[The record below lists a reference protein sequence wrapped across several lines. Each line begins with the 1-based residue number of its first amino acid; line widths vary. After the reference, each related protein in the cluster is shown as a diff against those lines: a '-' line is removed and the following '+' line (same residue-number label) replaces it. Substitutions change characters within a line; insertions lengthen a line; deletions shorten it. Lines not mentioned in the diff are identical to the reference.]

1 MLRSGCEG
9 ISGADALRWF
19 TDLTELPSAEWDELL
34 EQVDAPTP
42 FMRAGFLQALAAAA
56 RPDRGWRARFATLW
70 RGDRLVAACPLY
82 LKAHSW
88 GEFVF
93 DQAWARAYEAHGLRY
108 YPKAVVA
115 VPFTPVPGSR
125 LLAIGPSERL
135 ALVEHLQVWVQ
146 QQGLSGLH
154 VLFGSSADMQAL
166 QARGFSRREQPQFH
180 WQRAPQWQGFG
191 DFLTDLRRDKRKKI
205 QQERRRVADAGV
217 QVQVLRGMAITAA
230 DWDFFYACYTRT
242 YALRGMS
249 AYLPRSVFEQGL
261 GEQAE
266 WVLFV
271 AWQGGERV
279 AAALVAVDWRAST
292 AFGRHWG
299 ALRELDCLHF
309 ELCYYAPL
317 TWCLEQGV
325 QRFEGGAQ
333 GEHKMAR
340 GLLPVSTHSQHWL
353 VHPEFQDAVAR
364 FTEAEQQA
372 MGAYEEELAARSPFK
387 PPVPRNPLA

>member
-1 MLRSGCEG
+1 MDRKDMYEFRQ
-9 ISGADALRWF
+9 IDALS
-19 TDLTELPSAEWDELL
+19 ELPAVEWDGLL
-34 EQVDAPTP
+34 RQADAPTP
-42 FMRAGFLQALAAAA
+42 FMRAGFLRALDLAAN
-56 RPDRGWRARFATLW
+56 PQHGWRPSFSLLLE
-70 RGDRLVAACPLY
+70 RGRLVAACPLY

-108 YPKAVVA
+108 YPKALVA

-125 LLAIGPSERL
+125 LLATGPAERL
-135 ALVEHLQVWVQ
+135 ALVKHLQDWVQ
-146 QQGLSGLH
+146 QLGLSGLH
-154 VLFGSSADMQAL
+154 VLFGSAADAQAL
-166 QARGFSRREQPQFH
+166 EARGFSRREQPQFH
-180 WQRAPQWQGFG
+180 WQRAPHWQGFA
-191 DFLTDLRRDKRKKI
+191 DFLADLRRDKRKKI
-205 QQERRRVADAGV
+205 QQERRRVAEAGV
-217 QVQVLRGMAITAA
+217 QVRVLRGSAITAA

-266 WVLFV
+266 WVLFL
-271 AWQGGERV
+271 AWQGSERV
-279 AAALVAVDWRAST
+279 AAALVAVDWPSGT

-317 TWCLEQGV
+317 TWCLEQGL

-340 GLLPVSTHSQHWL
+340 GLLPVGTHSQHWL
-353 VHPEFQDAVAR
+353 VHAEFQDAVAR

-372 MGAYEEELAARSPFK
+372 VGAYEEELAARSPFK
-387 PPVPRNPLA
+387 PPAPRKPLA

>member
-1 MLRSGCEG
+1 M
-9 ISGADALRWF
+9 SGAAAEQGSLRWI
-19 TDLTELPSAEWDELL
+19 TDLAELPVSEWDALL
-34 EQVDAPTP
+34 EQADAPTP

-56 RPDRGWRARFATLW
+56 RPEQGWRARFATLW
-70 RGDRLVAACPLY
+70 RAGRLVAGCPLY

-93 DQAWARAYEAHGLRY
+93 DQAWARAYEGHGLSY

-125 LLAIGPSERL
+125 LLAAGPVERL
-135 ALVEHLQVWVQ
+135 ELIEHLQAWAG
-146 QQGLSGLH
+146 QQGLSGVH
-154 VLFGSSADMQAL
+154 VLFGSAADAQAL

-180 WQRAPQWQGFG
+180 WQRAAHWQGFA
-191 DFLTDLRRDKRKKI
+191 DFLADLRRDKRKKI
-205 QQERRRVADAGV
+205 QQERRRVAEAGV
-217 QVQVLRGMAITAA
+217 QVQVLRGAAITAA
-230 DWDFFYACYTRT
+230 DWGFFHACYART

-249 AYLPRSVFEQGL
+249 AYLPQSVFEHGL
-261 GEQAE
+261 GAQAE

-271 AWQGGERV
+271 ASQGVDRV
-279 AAALVAVDWRAST
+279 AAALVAVDWRGGVAY
-292 AFGRHWG
+292 GRHWG

-317 TWCLEQGV
+317 AWCLAQGL

-333 GEHKMAR
+333 GEHKMSR
-340 GLLPVSTHSQHWL
+340 GLLPISTRSLHWL
-353 VHPEFQDAVAR
+353 QHPEFHEALSR

-372 MGAYEEELAARSPFK
+372 VGAYEEELAARSPFK
-387 PPVPRNPLA
+387 PALPRMPLA